1 MTLYVVDASALGAL
15 LFGESK
21 AEQIVET
28 LGDGSLCAP
37 SLLWFEMSS
46 ICLKKILAYP
56 VKAEQITSAFSLLA
70 DLSID
75 AVDVNHGQV
84 VQLAKDV
91 GLSTYDASYLWLAS
105 QLKARLVTLDSK
117 LLEAARALGCV

>member
-21 AEQIVET
+21 AEEIADT
-28 LGDGSLCAP
+28 LSDSSLCAP
-37 SLLWFEMSS
+37 SLLWYEVSS

-56 VKAEQITSAFSLLA
+56 SQVEQITTAFSLLNN
-70 DLSID
+70 LSID
-75 AVDVNHGQV
+75 AVDVDYAQV

-91 GLSTYDASYLWLAS
+91 GLSTYDASYLWLAL
-105 QLKARLVTLDSK
+105 QTNARLVTLDNK
-117 LLEAARALGCV
+117 LQHAAKKLGCI

>member
-28 LGDGSLCAP
+28 LGEGSLCAP

-56 VKAEQITSAFSLLA
+56 TKAEKITRAFSLLA
-70 DLSID
+70 NFSID
-75 AVDVNHGQV
+75 AVEVDHGQV

-105 QLKARLVTLDSK
+105 QLNARLVTLDK
-117 LLEAARALGCV
+117 GLLEAAGALGCV

>member
-21 AEQIVET
+21 AEKIVEI

-56 VKAEQITSAFSLLA
+56 TKVEQITSAFSLLA

-75 AVDVNHGQV
+75 TVDVEHVQV

-105 QLKARLVTLDSK
+105 QLNARLVTLDSK
-117 LLEAARALGCV
+117 LLEAARALGCI

>member
-1 MTLYVVDASALGAL
+1 MTLYVVDASAIGAL

-21 AEQIVET
+21 AEEIVDI

-37 SLLWFEMSS
+37 SLLWFEVSS
-46 ICLKKILAYP
+46 VCLKKTLAYP
-56 VKAEQITSAFSLLA
+56 DHVEQIITAFSLLNNM
-70 DLSID
+70 SID
-75 AVDVNHGQV
+75 AVDVDHVQV

-105 QLKARLVTLDSK
+105 QLNARLVTLDSE
-117 LLEAARALGCV
+117 LLEAARALGCG